1 MGHGSC
7 FAKLI
12 PTLQKEGH
20 ELIASQHGLDS
31 HVGDVTN
38 QGYVAQGQTGD
49 VRALRIQYHH
59 TVQRLF
65 SMFPAGSPGLA
76 LLLLRFVIIGI
87 LLISTV
93 PVEPP
98 GTLNLYSASV
108 LGLISVLLLLGA
120 FTPIAC
126 AISIVFEATH
136 APTWE
141 GLRSLDVVLRM
152 LVIAVLLLLGP
163 GAYSLDSRMFGRR
176 LILPPS
182 E

>member
-1 MGHGSC
+1 M
-7 FAKLI
+7 
-12 PTLQKEGH
+12 
-20 ELIASQHGLDS
+20 
-31 HVGDVTN
+31 
-38 QGYVAQGQTGD
+38 AQGQTGHASGFD
-49 VRALRIQYHH
+49 DEYHH
-59 TVQRLF
+59 TVHRLF
-65 SMFPAGSPGLA
+65 SMVPAGSPGLA

-87 LLISTV
+87 LLVSTV
-93 PVEPP
+93 PVEPTE
-98 GTLNLYSASV
+98 TLNPYRVSA

-126 AISIVFEATH
+126 VISIVFEAMH

>member
-1 MGHGSC
+1 M
-7 FAKLI
+7 L
-12 PTLQKEGH
+12 
-20 ELIASQHGLDS
+20 
-31 HVGDVTN
+31 
-38 QGYVAQGQTGD
+38 
-49 VRALRIQYHH
+49 RALMIQYHH
-59 TVQRLF
+59 TVLRLF
-65 SMFPAGSPGLA
+65 SMFPAGIPGLA
-76 LLLLRFVIIGI
+76 LLLLRFVVIGI
-87 LLISTV
+87 LV
-93 PVEPP
+93 PVQHTEP
-98 GTLNLYSASV
+98 LNPYIALA

-126 AISIVFEATH
+126 VISIVFEAMH